1 MAFIQFYFVEKG
13 CRCGEKRNKA
23 SGTTESQQAS
33 VEVLQRT
40 PDMGVGRKDQAAQDA
55 AKLKQWEEWV
65 HG

>member
-1 MAFIQFYFVEKG
+1 
-13 CRCGEKRNKA
+13 
-23 SGTTESQQAS
+23 

-65 HG
+65 NA